1 MGFVH
6 PTDLFDNPNWDILG
20 ANGAKVEEEI
30 ERAKTKPYSLVLA
43 SFGIHTVG
51 KRAAKL
57 IVSHIPEFKN
67 LRDIGY
73 EDIKGVGPVMVQS
86 VLTWLDEN
94 EDWVYSLPLQL
105 SEEITTDDITE
116 IPTRK
121 VCITGK
127 MDMTRS
133 DLASHLEKGFN
144 FKVTSTVTK
153 DCYALITGGD
163 TTSSKY
169 KKANQQGITI
179 IDYWQNMGNVLNG
192 NF

>member
-6 PTDLFDNPNWDILG
+6 PADLFDNPNWTVLG
-20 ANGAKVEEEI
+20 ANGDKVAEEI

-86 VLTWLDEN
+86 ILTWLDEN
-94 EDWVYSLPLQL
+94 EDWVYNLPLQL
-105 SEEITTDDITE
+105 SEEITTDDIAD
-116 IPTRK
+116 IPVRK
-121 VCITGK
+121 ICITGK

-133 DLASHLEKGFN
+133 QLASHLEQYN

-163 TTSSKY
+163 TSSSKY
-169 KKANQQGITI
+169 KKAIQQGITI
-179 IDYWQNMGNVLNG
+179 TEYWDDTESILAG